1 MIEYLNELRE
11 ACLDAYTGIV
21 QGLKGD
27 ADTPNREC
35 HVPHCFNNHIWF
47 LLFSRSSALAEA
59 VSALEPHVQH
69 ITAFLE
75 SVYMDEEST
84 EQVVASGCGLI
95 GDLSTAFG
103 ANMLQ
108 FFDREPISSLLTKG
122 RRSKAPKTKQLATWA
137 TRELRKLK
145 NQSSW

>member
-1 MIEYLNELRE
+1 MN
-11 ACLDAYTGIV
+11 
-21 QGLKGD
+21 
-27 ADTPNREC
+27 
-35 HVPHCFNNHIWF
+35 
-47 LLFSRSSALAEA
+47 ALQA
-59 VSALEPHVQH
+59 HVQH

-75 SVYMDEEST
+75 NVYMDEEST
-84 EQVVASGCGLI
+84 EQVIASGCGLI

-145 NQSSW
+145 NQASW